1 MITTIVRDS
10 YIFEIKDHLKAEQI
24 HFINC
29 TFYPDI
35 GKLVKHNPNWTHES
49 CTFMKE
55 ESRMEQNTKYGSE
68 ICPCCHKFRALNK
81 DGRFRRHPKWRCID
95 KRRITNM
102 VWCEGSYQKPNH
114 LLESE

>member
-1 MITTIVRDS
+1 MA
-10 YIFEIKDHLKAEQI
+10 KMKQ
-24 HFINC
+24 
-29 TFYPDI
+29 
-35 GKLVKHNPNWTHES
+35 
-49 CTFMKE
+49 FMKRQILE
-55 ESRMEQNTKYGSE
+55 GKWVEVETTNGSE